1 MGFDFAFYSEKMMRV
16 FQTNHGALRIFI
28 LTSFFEYM
36 FQIFLNDASYFV
48 YKPDVVKYLQ
58 ETWAILSWIS
68 LSSFPNSNEIIITF
82 VVQIWMLQWYCIS
95 SQIYVSIYLDI
106 TS

>member
-1 MGFDFAFYSEKMMRV
+1 
-16 FQTNHGALRIFI
+16 
-28 LTSFFEYM
+28 M

-48 YKPDVVKYLQ
+48 YIPDVVKYLQ

-95 SQIYVSIYLDI
+95 SQIYVSIYRDI